1 MTDIKQLAEVCDL
14 VQTESESQTATLA
27 ERVLTPEAQ
36 AERDDFQ
43 AEYGYDGNCSCHISP
58 PCNSCLHPGN
68 PRNQEED
75 ETAWVADG
83 AIDWTAPEMQYL
95 APKDYDLPP
104 ADPALLASANRI
116 LSDRLEGVAHVLRG
130 CGVPA
135 LADVGH
141 EDLQM
146 AAAALSGAYQMALAD
161 AAAVPDLRNTV
172 TELEAT
178 VALQHETLVTA
189 AADVS
194 RLSAELATERQA
206 REALQE
212 QAGTV
217 EAVGYFVTS
226 ASHGPRYFS
235 KRENAIRDA
244 MKNAR
249 LGWCA
254 RVIPAGKPIGVARKG
269 AEWRAA

>member
-130 CGVPA
+130 CGPSF
-135 LADVGH
+135 G
-141 EDLQM
+141 
-146 AAAALSGAYQMALAD
+146 G
-161 AAAVPDLRNTV
+161 PK
-172 TELEAT
+172 
-178 VALQHETLVTA
+178 
-189 AADVS
+189 
-194 RLSAELATERQA
+194 
-206 REALQE
+206 
-212 QAGTV
+212 
-217 EAVGYFVTS
+217 
-226 ASHGPRYFS
+226 PRYLNEVCVD
-235 KRENAIRDA
+235 REEDEDDGYSVCDAPKTMEKESSEDMAYIAASNPAVVLELIRRLRAAEGA
-244 MKNAR
+244 MK
-249 LGWCA
+249 
-254 RVIPAGKPIGVARKG
+254 
-269 AEWRAA
+269 

>member
-130 CGVPA
+130 CGLPA
-135 LADVGH
+135 LRDQKPVAVYKGHRHIPSDTKEFWGMADNHLPAGTHLYAPPV
-141 EDLQM
+141 
-146 AAAALSGAYQMALAD
+146 LSRELTDKVIERLFDESAFQENEMRD
-161 AAAVPDLRNTV
+161 AADYFA
-172 TELEAT
+172 
-178 VALQHETLVTA
+178 HEI
-189 AADVS
+189 
-194 RLSAELATERQA
+194 ERY
-206 REALQE
+206 L
-212 QAGTV
+212 
-217 EAVGYFVTS
+217 
-226 ASHGPRYFS
+226 
-235 KRENAIRDA
+235 
-244 MKNAR
+244 
-249 LGWCA
+249 
-254 RVIPAGKPIGVARKG
+254 KG
-269 AEWRAA
+269 EGE